1 MKKIIIM
8 SLLLTGV
15 AMSATNKSTC
25 DNSLNAGV
33 ILKRLALNHLH
44 EPVSAMNKI
53 VASYKFGLP
62 YCIKAYGKN
71 STIVNTLKHDIKVL
85 ED

>member
-8 SLLLTGV
+8 SLILTGV

-25 DNSLNAGV
+25 DNSINAGL
-33 ILKRLALNHLH
+33 ILKRLVLNHQH
-44 EPVSAMNKI
+44 EVISGVDKI
-53 VASYKFGLP
+53 LTSYEYALP

-71 STIVNTLKHDIKVL
+71 SKTVKALKHDINVIK
-85 ED
+85 